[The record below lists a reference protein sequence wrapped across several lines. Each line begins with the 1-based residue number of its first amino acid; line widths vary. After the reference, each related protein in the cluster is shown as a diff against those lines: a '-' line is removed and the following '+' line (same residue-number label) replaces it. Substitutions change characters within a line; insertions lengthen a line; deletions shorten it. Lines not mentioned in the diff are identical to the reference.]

1 MYRRRL
7 TPPPGCYLLSKLIY
21 STRGVLKHKYAQN
34 GGVGE
39 CQTTFHGLDHT
50 TVDTFTHDFNRTFA
64 WRRRGDGAFKRDYTQ
79 KSHQSRRGTALKYS
93 STTLSAHDHLTCT
106 KKRSQCGH
114 VGKEGKGAECEHPT
128 LWDMHGRK
136 TA

>member
-93 STTLSAHDHLTCT
+93 STTLSAHDHLT
-106 KKRSQCGH
+106 RS
-114 VGKEGKGAECEHPT
+114 EGAAREGRNGAAGE
-128 LWDMHGRK
+128 RK
-136 TA
+136 VQSGYVLTTVSTTS

>member
-21 STRGVLKHKYAQN
+21 SKRGVLKHKYAQN

-39 CQTTFHGLDHT
+39 CQTTFHGLDRHP
-50 TVDTFTHDFNRTFA
+50 R
-64 WRRRGDGAFKRDYTQ
+64 Q
-79 KSHQSRRGTALKYS
+79 L
-93 STTLSAHDHLTCT
+93 TLSHMISTARLRGAVEGTGLSSAITLKRLIHQGEEMRSNTHQRPSQLMTTCT
-106 KKRSQCGH
+106 KKRSQWGH